1 MAGAP
6 AVRSR
11 ADDAPYFS
19 IVVAGFPTSFLLTHP
34 LRSASEQTFRDYEII
49 VVDDALTEDVRA
61 AVAAIAP
68 QARLIRLDRRQ
79 GITAARNAGLAAA
92 TGRYVAFLD
101 GMDVWHPSYLRF
113 QHAATQ
119 AVPNALFSFS
129 DYFLYGPGRCAPMR
143 QLMPEPLADNA
154 LLHMVMQPFVQTMS
168 CFVAPRADLLAA
180 EGFDVNLNRYAELDL
195 CVRLLAGRPG
205 RKSLACLTRPAPSIP
220 QVLAVRK
227 IAVDHTALGDEIAEW
242 EEERDDYIDQL
253 FGRQF
258 MAPFAELRQVCRK
271 RLAESQR
278 AYFTDCF
285 GAESIAA
292 AYSAPAID
300 ALRPGDLARGAPA
313 VGGTEGRVG
322 MFHPGRCGS
331 TVLGD
336 LLGQNSRVF
345 WDSEVFDPTVRKLPK
360 NPFAYL
366 QRRIERCGKPIYG
379 FETKL
384 YHPERLG
391 YDTSHYLEQLEGL
404 GFERFIFLTRRNVL
418 RLLVSAW
425 MAMAKAEAYHVAAG
439 AKSSLKRIR
448 LDPLKAELG
457 GVFAPLVDH
466 LRATAALIADARQV
480 LDGRYVLDLIYEE
493 DVAEDPRRAYLRA
506 CEFLGIEPEPAQVSY
521 GRTTPFPISEVIE
534 NFDEVKAA
542 LAGSEFE
549 WMLAE

>member
-6 AVRSR
+6 AFRSQ
-11 ADDAPYFS
+11 AEGAPYFS
-19 IVVAGFPTSFLLTHP
+19 IIVAGFPTSFVLTQP
-34 LRSASEQTFRDYEII
+34 LRSANEQAFRDYEII

-61 AVAAIAP
+61 AVTAITPRAK
-68 QARLIRLDRRQ
+68 LIRLDRRQ
-79 GITAARNAGLAAA
+79 GVAAARNAGLAAA

-101 GMDVWHPSYLRF
+101 GMDVWHPNYLRY
-113 QHAATQ
+113 QYAATQ
-119 AVPNALFSFS
+119 ALPNALFSFS

-154 LLHMVMQPFVQTMS
+154 LLHMVMRPFVQTMS

-180 EGFDVNLNRYAELDL
+180 EGFDVQRDRYAELDL

-227 IAVDHTALGDEIAEW
+227 ITDDYNALDDEIAEW
-242 EEERDDYIDQL
+242 EEERDEFIDQL
-253 FGRQF
+253 FSRPF
-258 MAPFAELRQVCRK
+258 MTPFAELRQVCRN

-278 AYFTDCF
+278 AYFADCF
-285 GAESIAA
+285 GADSIDT
-292 AYSAPAID
+292 AYSAAAADTLPRQSRRAPAI
-300 ALRPGDLARGAPA
+300 
-313 VGGTEGRVG
+313 GGVEGRVG

-336 LLGQNSRVF
+336 LLGQNSRIF
-345 WDSEVFDPTVRKLPK
+345 WDSEVFDPTVRKIPK
-360 NPFAYL
+360 KPFAYL

-384 YHPERLG
+384 YHPEQLG
-391 YDTSHYLEQLEGL
+391 CDTAHYLEQLEGV

-466 LRATAALIADARQV
+466 LRATAGLIADTRQ
-480 LDGRYVLDLIYEE
+480 LLNGRDVLDLVYEG
-493 DVAEDPRRAYLRA
+493 DVAENPRRAYLHV
-506 CEFLGIEPEPAQVSY
+506 CEFLGIEPEPAQVRY
-521 GRTTPFPISEVIE
+521 GRTTPFPLCDVIE
-534 NFDEVKAA
+534 NLDEVRAA
-542 LAGSEFE
+542 LAGTEFE
-549 WMLAE
+549 WMAEE